1 MQISRFTYLRLKHL
15 RLRCLLM
22 MPINGILGLT
32 YQNQNNKSKSSE
44 MTCGGGGHFAYLSA
58 SQSLGR
64 RHEHPPR
71 ALMPLCF
78 FNPLGSEL
86 HKKKKFARIQKHK
99 LKKLLLFFL
108 ATVIV
113 RSKYENAGKWHTYYG
128 FFIYDNFYVW
138 TY

>member
-32 YQNQNNKSKSSE
+32 YQNQHNKSKSSE

-78 FNPLGSEL
+78 LTPQGQNST
-86 HKKKKFARIQKHK
+86 KKKFARIQKHK
-99 LKKLLLFFL
+99 FKKLLLFFL

-138 TY
+138 AY